1 MRSLSLL
8 IMIMSFTVQTT
19 HAMFQFEDLEKQDR
33 RLDPTIAMHAHA
45 PHDIL
50 RISGGSGAY
59 PNTSLQKLEEERPL
73 ISQRHSRSSKCCMV
87 LASCASLLI
96 PFGVAAM
103 VAYFH

>member
-8 IMIMSFTVQTT
+8 IMIMSFMIQPSR
-19 HAMFQFEDLEKQDR
+19 AMFTINDLQKEEGP
-33 RLDPTIAMHAHA
+33 DPRVAMHAHV

-96 PFGVAAM
+96 PFGVAAIL
-103 VAYFH
+103 AYFH